1 MKHRLQGGTGGSACL
16 ALSSTLLR
24 RAARWLVLPLVF
36 ASVALA
42 DEGGEKDMTGWK
54 WANFAILAAGIGYL
68 LVKQA
73 GPYFA
78 ARSLEIR
85 KGIEDAQKLRADAE
99 ERAAAMDAR
108 LAILGVEVEAMRK
121 ASHEE
126 ASQEAHRFRQETAH
140 EMAKIQANAE
150 REISSA
156 LKAAQIEL
164 KSYSG
169 HLAIDLAREKVRER
183 MTPADQE
190 SLVRKFVTDLSRQ
203 STTS

>member
-1 MKHRLQGGTGGSACL
+1 M
-16 ALSSTLLR
+16 R
-24 RAARWLVLPLVF
+24 RSARWLVLALAF
-36 ASVALA
+36 ASLA
-42 DEGGEKDMTGWK
+42 FAAEAPGEKDLTGWK

-78 ARSLEIR
+78 SRSLEIR
-85 KGIEDAQKLRADAE
+85 KGIEDAQKLRAEAE

-108 LAILGVEVEAMRK
+108 LATLGLEVEAMRK

-126 ASQEAHRFRQETAH
+126 ASQEGHRIRQGTAE

-150 REISSA
+150 REIVA
-156 LKAAQIEL
+156 LLKAAQIEL
-164 KSYSG
+164 KSYSAQ
-169 HLAIDLAREKVRER
+169 LAIDLAREKVRER

-190 SLVRKFVTDLSRQ
+190 TLVRNFVTDLSRQ
-203 STTS
+203 GATQ